1 MPTAC
6 ILQSGAH
13 VRLRS
18 ERLQIWAPPAGGG
31 TPQHQ
36 RDIPLH
42 DLERLIL
49 REGAQISTEAIC
61 ALLRADIPISFLSWN
76 DKFAGAFL
84 PPTNHHGLWRLRQY
98 QRTSEPAFVLQTAR
112 RFVLAK
118 IANQRRVLQR
128 LSANRSLAFPE
139 DLQFLQTMRDAA
151 VGSRDLGELRGCEGA
166 AAARYFR
173 TWAHFLPD
181 AFPFEHRSTRPP
193 HNPVNACISFG
204 ATLLY
209 NEAVASL
216 HAHGLDPALGLLHA
230 TENGR
235 WSLALDLI
243 EPFRPVLVEAL
254 ALDLFTHQM
263 VDASCFEPHQGGV
276 YLSEKGRRIFILQY
290 ERRMDR
296 QFMSEHAGHRTTL
309 RDQLV
314 DTATQLKKAFDF
326 PSDFLPFEMN

>member
-18 ERLQIWAPPAGGG
+18 ERLQIWAPAAEGG
-31 TPQHQ
+31 TLHHL
-36 RDIPLH
+36 RDIPVH
-42 DLERLIL
+42 DVERVIL
-49 REGAQISTEAIC
+49 KEGAQISSEALC
-61 ALLRADIPISFLSWN
+61 TLLRAEIPVSFLGWN
-76 DKFAGAFL
+76 DRFAGSFL

-98 QRTSEPAFVLQTAR
+98 QRTCDPAFVLQIAR
-112 RFVLAK
+112 RLVLAK

-128 LSANRSLAFPE
+128 LAANRSLQFPD
-139 DLQFLQTMRDAA
+139 DLDFLQSMRNLA
-151 VGSRDLGELRGCEGA
+151 VSTPDLDELRGCEGA

-173 TWAHFLPD
+173 TWAAFLPEQ
-181 AFPFEHRSTRPP
+181 FPFERRSTRPP
-193 HNPVNACISFG
+193 HNAVNACISFG
-204 ATLLY
+204 ATILY
-209 NEAVASL
+209 NEAVAAL
-216 HAHGLDPALGLLHA
+216 HAHGLDPALGLLHS

-309 RDQLV
+309 RDQLS
-314 DTATQLKKAFDF
+314 DTATRLKKAFDA
-326 PSDFLPFEMN
+326 PGDFLPFEMN

>member
-18 ERLQIWAPPAGGG
+18 ERLQIWAPPAEGGQ
-31 TPQHQ
+31 PQHL
-36 RDIPLH
+36 RDIPIH

-49 REGAQISTEAIC
+49 REGAQISSEALC
-61 ALLRADIPISFLSWN
+61 SLLRAEIPISFLGWN

-84 PPTNHHGLWRLRQY
+84 PPTNHHGLWRLHQY
-98 QRTSEPAFVLQTAR
+98 QRTCQPAFVLQIAR
-112 RFVLAK
+112 RIVLAK
-118 IANQRRVLQR
+118 IANQRRILQR
-128 LSANRSLAFPE
+128 LAANRSLEFPE
-139 DLQFLQTMRDAA
+139 DLQFLQMLRNLT
-151 VGSRDLGELRGCEGA
+151 VSTPDLGELRGCEGA

-173 TWAHFLPD
+173 TWAKFLPED
-181 AFPFEHRSTRPP
+181 FPFERRSTRPP

-204 ATLLY
+204 ATMLY
-209 NEAVASL
+209 NEAVAAL

-314 DTATQLKKAFDF
+314 DTATQLKRSFHTPD
-326 PSDFLPFEMN
+326 DFLPFEMN